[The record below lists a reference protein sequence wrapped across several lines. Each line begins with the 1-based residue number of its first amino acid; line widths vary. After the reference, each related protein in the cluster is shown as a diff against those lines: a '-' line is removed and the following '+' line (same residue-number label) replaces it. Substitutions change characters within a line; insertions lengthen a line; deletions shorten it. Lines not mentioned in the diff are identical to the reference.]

1 MHILGDTSSDK
12 YPWVTYICAKID
24 VPADVAQENMEYA
37 LLKNEISCVWNC
49 PLFGWFGWDFYSKLA
64 LSFIP

>member
-1 MHILGDTSSDK
+1 MHILGDTSNDK

-49 PLFGWFGWDFYSKLA
+49 PLFGWFG
-64 LSFIP
+64 